1 MKNILKIT
9 LIILLSSLVSL
20 SFAQTIDLDNEE
32 EDDTIENKEDNTI
45 DNDYACIFYIEYW
58 PEFPGGDSAR
68 LNFLTEN
75 IKYPKI
81 AKHKK
86 IEGTV
91 YVTFVVE
98 KDGSI
103 TNIKLLRGVC
113 SSIDA
118 EVIRVMKLMPKWK
131 PQLYRNKTVRTSMI
145 MPFKFSL
152 DKTHKETL
160 KGI

>member
-1 MKNILKIT
+1 MKNLLKIT

-32 EDDTIENKEDNTI
+32 NEIIEDD
-45 DNDYACIFYIEYW
+45 YFCIPYTEYW

-68 LNFLTEN
+68 LNFLIEN
-75 IKYPKI
+75 TKYPKI
-81 AKHKK
+81 AKDKK

-91 YVTFVVE
+91 FTQFIIE
-98 KDGSI
+98 EDGSI
-103 TNIKLLRGVC
+103 TNIEILRGVC

>member
-1 MKNILKIT
+1 MKNLFRIT
-9 LIILLSSLVSL
+9 LILLLSFLVNI
-20 SFAQTIDLDNEE
+20 SFAQNIDLDNEE
-32 EDDTIENKEDNTI
+32 EDDTIED
-45 DNDYACIFYIEYW
+45 DYPCIPYTEYW
-58 PEFPGGDSAR
+58 PEYPGGNSAR
-68 LNFLTEN
+68 LNFLIEN

-81 AKHKK
+81 AKDKK
-86 IEGTV
+86 IKGTV

-103 TNIKLLRGVC
+103 TNIKLLLGVC
-113 SSIDA
+113 DSMDA

-131 PQLYRNKTVRTSMI
+131 PGTQNKKAIRTQFN
-145 MPFKFSL
+145 MPVKFSL

>member
-1 MKNILKIT
+1 MT
-9 LIILLSSLVSL
+9 SL
-20 SFAQTIDLDNEE
+20 SFAQTIDLDVEE
-32 EDDTIENKEDNTI
+32 EDDTIED
-45 DNDYACIFYIEYW
+45 DYFCIPYAEFMPEY
-58 PEFPGGDSAR
+58 PGGDSAR
-68 LNFLTEN
+68 LNFLIEN

-91 YVTFVVE
+91 CVTFVVE

-113 SSIDA
+113 DSMDA

-131 PQLYRNKTVRTSMI
+131 PGTQNKKAIRTQFN
-145 MPFKFSL
+145 MPVKFSL